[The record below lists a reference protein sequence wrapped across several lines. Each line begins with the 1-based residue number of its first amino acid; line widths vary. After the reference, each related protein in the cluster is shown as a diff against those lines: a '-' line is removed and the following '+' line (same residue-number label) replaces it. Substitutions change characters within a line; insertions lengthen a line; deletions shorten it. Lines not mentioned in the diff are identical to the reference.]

1 MIRIII
7 VNMILLED
15 LRLVKKGGVKMEEN
29 VLMGLFVAFFAFF
42 VFLFIVAI
50 ILFFFQ
56 AIGLFKI
63 AKREG
68 KGDIAW
74 LAWIPIINVFLM
86 TLLVENDVHPSVR
99 GKYTLWYGIAF
110 VVSIILSSFV
120 PFVSFIPMAMFYYAF
135 YFLAKR
141 YSDKAVLHLV
151 IGIITFGFAI
161 PIQIFMFRN
170 RETINS
176 PEEIV
181 M

>member
-1 MIRIII
+1 
-7 VNMILLED
+7 
-15 LRLVKKGGVKMEEN
+15 MEEN

-110 VVSIILSSFV
+110 VVSIILSSFI

>member
-1 MIRIII
+1 
-7 VNMILLED
+7 
-15 LRLVKKGGVKMEEN
+15 MEED
-29 VLMGLFVAFFAFF
+29 VLMGLIVAFFAFF
-42 VFLFIVAI
+42 VFLFVVAI

-74 LAWIPIINVFLM
+74 LAWIPIINAFLM
-86 TLLVENDVHPSVR
+86 TLLVENDVHQSVR
-99 GKYTLWYGIAF
+99 GKYTLWYGVAF
-110 VVSIILSSFV
+110 VASIILSSFIA
-120 PFVSFIPMAMFYYAF
+120 FVSFIPMAMFYYAF

-141 YSDKAVLHLV
+141 YSEKPVVHLV
-151 IGIITFGFAI
+151 IGIITFGFSI

-170 RETINS
+170 RDMINP

-181 M
+181 V

>member
-1 MIRIII
+1 
-7 VNMILLED
+7 MILLED
-15 LRLVKKGGVKMEEN
+15 LRLAKKGGVKMEEN

-110 VVSIILSSFV
+110 VVSIILSSFI